1 MSNWVASLLAYHP
14 ELAGLA
20 VVKRARRSLH
30 LQLPGGEVLGQ
41 FTGAP
46 CHYQRDGQWLPLD
59 TALQLDSARNEYGAP
74 GLRVRLSPAGLVR
87 VMRGA
92 DPDSTLHRQQTTRV
106 GILDIGDGSLSQVK
120 TLGGGLV
127 DGDSLVR
134 SLGGGVEHRL
144 RLTETG
150 LRETL
155 TLAQA
160 LPGGDDDQWLVL
172 ETAFPDCDWPD
183 GWIDGDLAAGVQEL
197 GAPTGTDANGNDAPC
212 RRYAKKRGG
221 TQFLYTGVPLSWL
234 ASATYPVVFDPDFA
248 ADASDGYIWGQNTIS
263 FANARA
269 TATASSDT
277 ATALA
282 VGQRTTT
289 TPLYCCYRSF
299 VSFDTSSIG
308 AAATILQV
316 NLVLAVIYDFST
328 YDDFDVQIVKHAWDA
343 PLANYRE
350 ADYDGCLSG
359 PADDSIWRNTAG
371 IATSTPLASGNLS
384 TAWPNKTGMTSYSL
398 RSNKDAEAIDIPGG
412 YNRNEYVQLASAT
425 HGTEALRPVLQ
436 VLYAAGGGLG
446 PIANYYRRR
455 RVA

>member
-1 MSNWVASLLAYHP
+1 MSNWVATFLAQHP
-14 ELAGLA
+14 ELAGLP

-30 LQLPGGEVLGQ
+30 LRLSSGEILGQ

-46 CHYQRDGQWLPLD
+46 CHYRQDGQWLPLD
-59 TALQLDSARNEYGAP
+59 TALQLDTARNEYGAP

-87 VMRGA
+87 VLRGD

-120 TLGGGLV
+120 TLGGGVV

-160 LPGGDDDQWLVL
+160 LPGGADDQWLVL

-183 GWIDGDLAAGVQEL
+183 GWVDGDLVAGLQEL
-197 GAPTGTDANGNDAPC
+197 GAPTGTDASGNDAPC

-248 ADASDGYIWGQNTIS
+248 ADAGDGYIFGS
-263 FANARA
+263 S
-269 TATASSDT
+269 TASNAAARVTSAGAVDT
-277 ATALA
+277 LTTLNIGQQALS
-282 VGQRTTT
+282 
-289 TPLYCCYRSF
+289 TPRWYVYRGYLL
-299 VSFDTSSIG
+299 FDTSPVG
-308 AAATILQV
+308 EANVAQV
-316 NLVLAVIYDFST
+316 NLLLAAVSDYSIYSE
-328 YDDFDVQIVKHAWDA
+328 FDVQIVKQAWTA
-343 PLANYRE
+343 PLNSARE
-350 ADYDGCLSG
+350 QNYDGCWTGS
-359 PADDSIWRNTAG
+359 PDQAIWRNTADIG
-371 IATSTPLASGNLS
+371 VNTLLASGNLD
-384 TAWPNKTGMTSYSL
+384 TAWVNRTGLTYYSL
-398 RSNKDAEAIDIPGG
+398 RSDRDAAGVDIPAGG
-412 YNRNEYVQLASAT
+412 NRNEYVSFASAT
-425 HGTEALRPVLQ
+425 HATEALRPVLQ
-436 VLYAAGGGLG
+436 VLYSAGGGLG
-446 PIANYYRRR
+446 PIAEYYRRR